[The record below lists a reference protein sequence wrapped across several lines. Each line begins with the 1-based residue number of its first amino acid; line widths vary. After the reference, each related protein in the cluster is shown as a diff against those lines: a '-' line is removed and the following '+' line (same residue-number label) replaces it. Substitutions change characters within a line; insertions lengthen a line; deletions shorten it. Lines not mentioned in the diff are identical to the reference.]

1 MRKRGRDARPTDRS
15 APAPHPAFHS
25 PTDCHTPGVIAFAR
39 RLVRRLASAAALA
52 VVIGGLSS
60 ASTPPV
66 QAQETRLNR
75 CESPA
80 GGTIYTDRPCDSL
93 GAISRVVRGVPAP
106 AGSGPYR
113 SGCART
119 LPALTAAI
127 TAAIDAHD
135 VNGLAS
141 VYHWVGQNAQS
152 GDRIL
157 QQLQG
162 IADRPLVDIVVL
174 RAAPRAPEAD
184 IGTDTTPTPSTAP
197 ATPATP
203 PAAPPT
209 GTDDL
214 LPTTPRRAPAVG
226 LRLEQTLKNSSTPS
240 RTVFG
245 LRRHLECWWI
255 VL

>member
-1 MRKRGRDARPTDRS
+1 MP
-15 APAPHPAFHS
+15 S
-25 PTDCHTPGVIAFAR
+25 PAR
-39 RLVRRLASAAALA
+39 RFPIVTLLVLALGAA
-52 VVIGGLSS
+52 VPGW
-60 ASTPPV
+60 TPPV
-66 QAQETRLNR
+66 RAQQSALNR

-93 GAISRVVRGVPAP
+93 GAIPRVVRGVPSP

-119 LPALTAAI
+119 LPALSAAI
-127 TAAIDAHD
+127 TSAIDAHD

-157 QQLQG
+157 QQLQA

-174 RAAPRAPEAD
+174 RAAPHPAEVEPVPAIDAGDAPPPS
-184 IGTDTTPTPSTAP
+184 GPTPTPTHA
-197 ATPATP
+197 AP
-203 PAAPPT
+203 PAAA
-209 GTDDL
+209 TDDT
-214 LPTTPRRAPAVG
+214 PPPTPRRAPAVG
-226 LRLEQTLKNSSTPS
+226 LRLEQTLKNGSTPS

-245 LRRHLECWWI
+245 LRRHLDCWWI

>member
-1 MRKRGRDARPTDRS
+1 MPVRARPLPILVALLS
-15 APAPHPAFHS
+15 GVGLSGPAWIPP
-25 PTDCHTPGVIAFAR
+25 
-39 RLVRRLASAAALA
+39 AAAQQ
-52 VVIGGLSS
+52 S
-60 ASTPPV
+60 A
-66 QAQETRLNR
+66 LNR

-93 GAISRVVRGVPAP
+93 GALPRVVRGVPAP

-119 LPALTAAI
+119 LPALNAAI

-157 QQLQG
+157 ALLQA

-174 RAAPRAPEAD
+174 RAAPSMPETAVGD
-184 IGTDTTPTPSTAP
+184 APSTAP
-197 ATPATP
+197 STAPVIAPALQQDAP
-203 PAAPPT
+203 PAAAGAPP
-209 GTDDL
+209 
-214 LPTTPRRAPAVG
+214 PPRRAPVVG

-240 RTVFG
+240 RTTFG
-245 LRRHLECWWI
+245 LRRYLDCWWV

>member
-1 MRKRGRDARPTDRS
+1 MPS
-15 APAPHPAFHS
+15 A
-25 PTDCHTPGVIAFAR
+25 AR
-39 RLVRRLASAAALA
+39 RCPIVPPIVPLLVLALGATVPAW
-52 VVIGGLSS
+52 
-60 ASTPPV
+60 TPPV
-66 QAQETRLNR
+66 RAQQSALNR
-75 CESPA
+75 CESPS

-93 GAISRVVRGVPAP
+93 GAIPRVVRGVPAP

-119 LPALTAAI
+119 LPALSAAI

-157 QQLQG
+157 QQLQA

-174 RAAPRAPEAD
+174 RAAPRPAEIEP
-184 IGTDTTPTPSTAP
+184 AP
-197 ATPATP
+197 AGDAPPPPSGPAY
-203 PAAPPT
+203 AAPPVAAA
-209 GTDDL
+209 DDTPPL
-214 LPTTPRRAPAVG
+214 PRRAPAVG
-226 LRLEQTLKNSSTPS
+226 LRLEQTLKNGGTPS

-245 LRRHLECWWI
+245 LRRHLDCWWV

>member
-1 MRKRGRDARPTDRS
+1 MP
-15 APAPHPAFHS
+15 S
-25 PTDCHTPGVIAFAR
+25 PAR
-39 RLVRRLASAAALA
+39 RFPIVTLLVLALGAA
-52 VVIGGLSS
+52 VPGW
-60 ASTPPV
+60 TPPV
-66 QAQETRLNR
+66 RAQQSALNR

-93 GAISRVVRGVPAP
+93 GAIPRVVRGVPSP

-119 LPALTAAI
+119 LPALSAAI

-141 VYHWVGQNAQS
+141 VYHWVGQNAES

-157 QQLQG
+157 AQLQA
-162 IADRPLVDIVVL
+162 IVDRPLIDIAVL
-174 RAAPRAPEAD
+174 RALPSAPAPDAPADGTPMLPPALPPAHPEARGD
-184 IGTDTTPTPSTAP
+184 ASAP
-197 ATPATP
+197 DDAPP
-203 PAAPPT
+203 PA
-209 GTDDL
+209 
-214 LPTTPRRAPAVG
+214 PRRAAATG
-226 LRLEQTLKNSSTPS
+226 LRLEQTLKNGSTPS

-245 LRRHLECWWI
+245 LRRHLDCWWV

>member
-1 MRKRGRDARPTDRS
+1 MP
-15 APAPHPAFHS
+15 S
-25 PTDCHTPGVIAFAR
+25 PAR
-39 RLVRRLASAAALA
+39 RLPIATLLVLALGAA
-52 VVIGGLSS
+52 VPGW
-60 ASTPPV
+60 TPPAR
-66 QAQETRLNR
+66 AQQSALNR

-93 GAISRVVRGVPAP
+93 GAIPRVVRGMPAP

-119 LPALTAAI
+119 LPALSAAI

-157 QQLQG
+157 QQLQA

-174 RAAPRAPEAD
+174 RAAPRPAEVDPVASATSTDGGGAP
-184 IGTDTTPTPSTAP
+184 PPPSHPPPAP
-197 ATPATP
+197 ALAQVAP
-203 PAAPPT
+203 PAGAADDPP
-209 GTDDL
+209 
-214 LPTTPRRAPAVG
+214 PPPPRRAPAVG
-226 LRLEQTLKNSSTPS
+226 LRLEQTLKNGSTPS

-245 LRRHLECWWI
+245 LRRHLDCWWV

>member
-1 MRKRGRDARPTDRS
+1 MPPT
-15 APAPHPAFHS
+15 
-25 PTDCHTPGVIAFAR
+25 AR
-39 RLVRRLASAAALA
+39 RLPIAALL
-52 VVIGGLSS
+52 VLGLG
-60 ASTPPV
+60 ALAPTSTPTAR
-66 QAQETRLNR
+66 AQTSALNR

-80 GGTIYTDRPCDSL
+80 GGTIYTDRPCESM
-93 GAISRVVRGVPAP
+93 GAMPRMVRGVPAP
-106 AGSGPYR
+106 AGAGPYR

-157 QQLQG
+157 QQLQA

-174 RAAPRAPEAD
+174 RAAQRAPEAD
-184 IGTDTTPTPSTAP
+184 TGTDAAPPAPMAPLAPTAP
-197 ATPATP
+197 AAP
-203 PAAPPT
+203 PAAPAA
-209 GTDDL
+209 GADDP
-214 LPTTPRRAPAVG
+214 LPTPPRRAPAVG
-226 LRLEQTLKNSSTPS
+226 LRLEQTLKNGSTPS

-245 LRRHLECWWI
+245 LRRHLDCWW
-255 VL
+255 VVF

>member
-1 MRKRGRDARPTDRS
+1 MP
-15 APAPHPAFHS
+15 S
-25 PTDCHTPGVIAFAR
+25 PAR
-39 RLVRRLASAAALA
+39 RFTIALLLAFGLGA
-52 VVIGGLSS
+52 VAPGWV
-60 ASTPPV
+60 PPV
-66 QAQETRLNR
+66 RAQQSALNR
-75 CESPA
+75 CESPT

-93 GAISRVVRGVPAP
+93 GAIARVVRGVPAP

-141 VYHWVGQNAQS
+141 VYHWVGQSAQS

-174 RAAPRAPEAD
+174 RAAPRPPEAD
-184 IGTDTTPTPSTAP
+184 IGIDAAP
-197 ATPATP
+197 APSASPIAPATP
-203 PAAPPT
+203 PAAPST
-209 GTDDL
+209 ETDDL
-214 LPTTPRRAPAVG
+214 LPTPPRRAPAVG

-245 LRRHLECWWI
+245 LRRHLECWW
-255 VL
+255 VVF